1 MKAPVIIVAML
12 AAFLLTT
19 TVSAVEVRKTEKPL
33 QEKPVQ
39 VQKPEPQKTEADV
52 KKDTSS
58 GGTADNAQKPVQKD
72 FDNFVDRNNNGID
85 DRAEQKH
92 EKPTPEKQKAPA
104 KDKNPSD
111 SL

>member
-1 MKAPVIIVAML
+1 MKTPVLIIIMMAMML
-12 AAFLLTT
+12 MVSTA
-19 TVSAVEVRKTEKPL
+19 SAVEVRKAEKPSK
-33 QEKPVQ
+33 EKPVQ
-39 VQKPEPQKTEADV
+39 VQKPEPQSDESKVT
-52 KKDTSS
+52 KDSSS
-58 GGTADNAQKPVQKD
+58 GAVTDKAQKPVQKD

-92 EKPTPEKQKAPA
+92 EKPTPEKEKVNT